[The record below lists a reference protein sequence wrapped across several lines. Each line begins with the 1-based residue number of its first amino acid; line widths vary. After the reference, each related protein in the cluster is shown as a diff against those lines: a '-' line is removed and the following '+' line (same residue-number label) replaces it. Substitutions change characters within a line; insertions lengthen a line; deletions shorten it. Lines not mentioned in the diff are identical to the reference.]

1 MYAPVR
7 AFVPPGIRLLLDGQG
22 RAVTVTN
29 LTHAYRLKPLAY
41 SVASRLSPGC
51 VAQKKSAM
59 KPVHLIARA
68 FALVSLFTI
77 LSPVSFR
84 PPNANLPPGHAH
96 AQESSGIVHY
106 PNRERSWDR
115 IPAIMISTK
124 ENDPRIRLVHDAVE
138 FWNKTF
144 AELGAAFRLGPVA
157 ETSETLPAQFLA
169 TMSDAVLSRKPL
181 PDPPETL
188 RAMKGDLIVALSD
201 GDLIS
206 FSTGFTKGG
215 RVIVGIRS
223 DRLPPLTLP
232 NVARNVIAH
241 ELGHAI
247 GLGHNNDP
255 AKLMC
260 GRPAPCRPDA
270 FRSKVEKYFP
280 LTEVEKV
287 YLLKIYP
294 PGWMPSR

>member
-1 MYAPVR
+1 MKAE
-7 AFVPPGIRLLLDGQG
+7 AFLVFLF
-22 RAVTVTN
+22 
-29 LTHAYRLKPLAY
+29 
-41 SVASRLSPGC
+41 AS
-51 VAQKKSAM
+51 
-59 KPVHLIARA
+59 LIAG
-68 FALVSLFTI
+68 
-77 LSPVSFR
+77 
-84 PPNANLPPGHAH
+84 NGH
-96 AQESSGIVHY
+96 AQESSPIVHF

-144 AELGAAFRLGPVA
+144 AELGTPFRLGPVA
-157 ETSETLPAQFLA
+157 EISGTLPGQFLT
-169 TMSDAVLSRKPL
+169 TMSDAVFSRKPL

-201 GDLIS
+201 GDFVS
-206 FSTGFTKGG
+206 FATGFTRGG

-260 GRPAPCRPDA
+260 GRPAPCRPDK
-270 FRSKVEKYFP
+270 FRSNVEKYFS
-280 LTEVEKV
+280 LTEVEKA

-294 PGWMPSR
+294 PT

>member
-1 MYAPVR
+1 M
-7 AFVPPGIRLLLDGQG
+7 
-22 RAVTVTN
+22 
-29 LTHAYRLKPLAY
+29 
-41 SVASRLSPGC
+41 
-51 VAQKKSAM
+51 KSAM
-59 KPVHLIARA
+59 KPVHPIARA
-68 FALVSLFTI
+68 CALVSLFTI
-77 LSPVSFR
+77 LSPAGFR
-84 PPNANLPPGHAH
+84 PPNANLPPGSAH
-96 AQESSGIVHY
+96 AQESSGIVHF
-106 PNRERSWDR
+106 PNRERSWDK

-124 ENDPRIRLVHDAVE
+124 ENDPRIRLVHDAVD

-144 AELGAAFRLGPVA
+144 AESGTPFRLGPVA
-157 ETSETLPAQFLA
+157 ETGVTLPAQFLA

-255 AKLMC
+255 EKLMC
-260 GRPAPCRPDA
+260 GRPAPCRPDK
-270 FRSKVEKYFP
+270 FRSNVEKYFP
-280 LTEVEKV
+280 LTEVEKA
-287 YLLKIYP
+287 YLLMNYP
-294 PGWMPSR
+294 PTWTPSR